1 MKKILLALLLI
12 LPVSAHAT
20 DARMQAVNSPTAGTY
35 RGAKSDIPMSVPVC
49 GVDANGVPQ
58 VCNQQSPV
66 DLSGYLTKTDA
77 SSLYVSSSVLSNY
90 LQNNTAILTYAT
102 KSALAAEAS
111 LRATGDNNLMP
122 LSGGDFTGPVT
133 APTPSVTDSSA
144 NVATTAFVTGF
155 LSQVDMQ
162 VTGSISTVGSSLTM
176 TFPNSNIKA
185 VLAYTGTG
193 SASMTFYSLSGSVSP
208 VDIRRNS
215 IWGGSA
221 VETFT
226 LDGGAITTTGTVA
239 DDTIYTASNDS
250 SAYFIRVN
258 GNVYFMTVWAS
269 GNGARAFIGLH
280 RMI

>member
-1 MKKILLALLLI
+1 MKKIILALLLI
-12 LPVSAHAT
+12 FPISAHAT
-20 DARMQAVNSPTAGTY
+20 DARMQAVNSSTAETY
-35 RGAKSDIPMSVPVC
+35 LGAKSDIPMSVPVC

-58 VCNQQSPV
+58 VCSQQSPV
-66 DLSGYLTKTDA
+66 DLSGYLTRSEAESDFVTVDA
-77 SSLYVSSSVLSNY
+77 ISGYLTSSAASNLYVSAAQLATE
-90 LQNNTAILTYAT
+90 TANRQSAD
-102 KSALAAEAS
+102 SAL
-111 LRATGDNNLMP
+111 MP
-122 LSGGDFTGPVT
+122 KSGGVFTGAVS
-133 APTPSVTDSSA
+133 APTPAVTDSST

-162 VTGSISTVGSSLTM
+162 VTGSISTAGSNLTM
-176 TFPNSNIKA
+176 VLPDSNIKA
-185 VLAYTGTG
+185 VLAYTGSG

-226 LDGGAITTTGTVA
+226 LDGGTVTTTGTVA
-239 DDTIYTASNDS
+239 DDTIYTASQDS